1 MGKTQLQPSLGSWLS
16 KDLFFETLSTLC
28 RSYKDHLIVFERFL
42 FDACLLHNHG
52 QNLFSV
58 GTPREGR
65 DSAQLVKS
73 PIFQGPLHCNKD

>member
-16 KDLFFETLSTLC
+16 KDLFLRPYLPSAIP
-28 RSYKDHLIVFERFL
+28 YKDPLIVFKRFL

-52 QNLFSV
+52 PDLFSV

-65 DSAQLVKS
+65 DGAQLVKN
-73 PIFQGPLHCNKD
+73 PIF